1 MNSEEKKIK
10 ILENRS
16 SSEIQNFESNSNEEM
31 TKIGV
36 VNLDEF

>member
-1 MNSEEKKIK
+1 MNSEEKKLK
-10 ILENRS
+10 ILENWS

-31 TKIGV
+31 TKIRV